1 MVSAGDA
8 TTHFFEELRK
18 RQHEP
23 RLRGATGTYRFELV
37 DGKKIDRWLVT
48 FSKGDVTVSRRGG
61 AADCVV
67 RADRALFNRLAS
79 GELNGLRQRFVVS
92 SKPRA
97 TGGCSFSF
105 SVCFRG
111 RLSER
116 RQAVPCRLCAEDGM
130 NDGLVKILDG
140 NTFVVSDANG
150 DIEASLTDPTGL
162 FSFDT
167 RFSRGGC

>member
-37 DGKKIDRWLVT
+37 DGKKVDRWLVT
-48 FSKGDVTVSRRGG
+48 FSKGDVTVARRGG

-79 GELNGLRQRFVVS
+79 GELNGVAAALRGEFEAEGDWRLLVLFQRLFPGKARS
-92 SKPRA
+92 AAKRPRA
-97 TGGCSFSF
+97 GYARRTG
-105 SVCFRG
+105 
-111 RLSER
+111 
-116 RQAVPCRLCAEDGM
+116 
-130 NDGLVKILDG
+130 
-140 NTFVVSDANG
+140 
-150 DIEASLTDPTGL
+150 
-162 FSFDT
+162 
-167 RFSRGGC
+167 

>member
-37 DGKKIDRWLVT
+37 DGKKVDRWLVT

-79 GELNGLRQRFVVS
+79 GELNGVAAALRGEFEAEGDWRLLVLFQRLFPGKAPSVAKRS
-92 SKPRA
+92 RA
-97 TGGCSFSF
+97 GYA
-105 SVCFRG
+105 
-111 RLSER
+111 R
-116 RQAVPCRLCAEDGM
+116 RT
-130 NDGLVKILDG
+130 K
-140 NTFVVSDANG
+140 
-150 DIEASLTDPTGL
+150 
-162 FSFDT
+162 
-167 RFSRGGC
+167 